1 MILDKIIFFDIT
13 RRATCTL
20 YSTRTRTCT
29 VQFAIINA
37 LLYTNKR
44 VRAQRCTVHVGLVSG

>member
-13 RRATCTL
+13 RRATC
-20 YSTRTRTCT
+20 TRTRTCT

-44 VRAQRCTVHVGLVSG
+44 VRAQRCTVGLVSG